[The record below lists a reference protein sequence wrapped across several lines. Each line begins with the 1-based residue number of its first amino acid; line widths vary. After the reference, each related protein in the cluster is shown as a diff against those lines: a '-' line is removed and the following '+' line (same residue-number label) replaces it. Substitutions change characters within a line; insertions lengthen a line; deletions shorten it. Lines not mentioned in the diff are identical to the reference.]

1 MGVLAITVIVAAGL
15 VIGLGVQYLTKPAS
29 QFEWLIVAITT
40 SIGAYLGSE
49 WLAANVFTTLAGGPE
64 FDGLVIIP
72 AIIVGLVLGL
82 LGDMVTRYVAFEPT
96 SA

>member
-1 MGVLAITVIVAAGL
+1 MGALAITVIVAAGL

-29 QFEWLIVAITT
+29 QFEWLIVAVTT
-40 SIGAYLGSE
+40 SIGAYAGSE
-49 WLAANVFTTLAGGPE
+49 WLTANVFSTVGGPE

-82 LGDMVTRYVAFEPT
+82 LGDMFTRYVAFQPT